1 MVFSGCFLFSF
12 WRLVGFLYS
21 SNSPYTCKDTFA
33 SVIPVRFA
41 QEVAAGQ
48 PLEQFLCNEI
58 LSPLNLSETFFQVPK
73 NRAGALAAL
82 YKREPWHGSSSSSYA
97 VLQYTGILWYI
108 TVYLSIYIYIVL
120 YIYIIQYIY
129 TSYIYIYTH
138 HIYIYIHII
147 YIYIYTHHI
156 YIYMYTSYTYIY
168 IYIYTSYI
176 YIYTH
181 IIYIYIHIY
190 IYTHNI
196 ILHLFFFN
204 FLHCYLVAVGP
215 PPLVMESGSGGV
227 LVILLPLS
235 LLLLLYMPQA
245 RTGQIGIG

>member
-108 TVYLSIYIYIVL
+108 TVYLYIYIVL
-120 YIYIIQYIY
+120 YIIQYIY
-129 TSYIYIYTH
+129 TSYIYTH
-138 HIYIYIHII
+138 HIYIHI
-147 YIYIYTHHI
+147 IYIYTHHI
-156 YIYMYTSYTYIY
+156 YIYVYIIY
-168 IYIYTSYI
+168 IYIYTHRI

-181 IIYIYIHIY
+181 IIYIYIY
-190 IYTHNI
+190 IYT
-196 ILHLFFFN
+196 
-204 FLHCYLVAVGP
+204 
-215 PPLVMESGSGGV
+215 
-227 LVILLPLS
+227 
-235 LLLLLYMPQA
+235 
-245 RTGQIGIG
+245 

>member
-1 MVFSGCFLFSF
+1 MVFSGCFPFSF

-82 YKREPWHGSSSSSYA
+82 YKREPWHGNSSSSYA

-108 TVYLSIYIYIVL
+108 TVYLYIYCI
-120 YIYIIQYIY
+120 IYIIQYIY
-129 TSYIYIYTH
+129 IHIIYIYTSYIYTH
-138 HIYIYIHII
+138 HIYIYTSYIYICIHHIHI
-147 YIYIYTHHI
+147 YIHIVYIYTHHI
-156 YIYMYTSYTYIY
+156 YIY
-168 IYIYTSYI
+168 
-176 YIYTH
+176 
-181 IIYIYIHIY
+181 IY

-196 ILHLFFFN
+196 ILHLFFLIFST
-204 FLHCYLVAVGP
+204 A
-215 PPLVMESGSGGV
+215 
-227 LVILLPLS
+227 
-235 LLLLLYMPQA
+235 
-245 RTGQIGIG
+245 TW